1 MRRGRSAAQGCDQQT
16 GSDPVAF
23 TLPAGLRPTTA
34 VYVRVDLCNAA
45 DGRLFIQPNG
55 VVTVQAENSFSDVQR
70 FTSLDGPRLSGD
82 PRDAAR
88 L

>member
-1 MRRGRSAAQGCDQQT
+1 VGVAQLKGAISKPEATRSRLRSQPGCGRPQPST
-16 GSDPVAF
+16 
-23 TLPAGLRPTTA
+23 
-34 VYVRVDLCNAA
+34 YRVDLCNAA